1 MSKVFAIMSTVKTS
15 VNKDTVK
22 KIGRLA
28 RLHIPEEQQ
37 EKIASEL
44 NTILNWIEELNEVDT
59 TGVQP
64 LSSVTG
70 HILPQRNDVVSD
82 GDKVEDILAN
92 APEQASGFFVVPK
105 VVE

>member
-1 MSKVFAIMSTVKTS
+1 MSTDKAS
-15 VNKDTVK
+15 VNKDAVK

-37 EKIASEL
+37 EKIAGEL
-44 NTILNWIEELNEVDT
+44 NAILNWIEELGEVDT
-59 TGVQP
+59 NGVAP
-64 LSSVTG
+64 LASVTG
-70 HILPQRNDVVSD
+70 HQLPLRKDAVTD
-82 GDKVEDILAN
+82 GDKVDDILVN

>member
-1 MSKVFAIMSTVKTS
+1 MSTDKAS

-37 EKIASEL
+37 EKIADEL
-44 NTILNWIEELNEVDT
+44 NAILNWIEELNEVDT
-59 TGVQP
+59 TDVKP

-70 HILPQRNDVVSD
+70 HDLPQREDVVSD
-82 GDKVEDILAN
+82 GNRVEDILAN
-92 APEQASGFFVVPK
+92 APEEASGFFVVPK

>member
-1 MSKVFAIMSTVKTS
+1 MSTGKPS

-28 RLHIPEEQQ
+28 RLHIPDNKQEQ
-37 EKIASEL
+37 IACEL
-44 NTILNWIEELNEVDT
+44 NAILNWIEELNKVDT
-59 TGVQP
+59 TGVEP
-64 LSSVTG
+64 LASVTG
-70 HILPQRNDVVSD
+70 HALPQREDVVSD
-82 GDKVEDILAN
+82 GNKSEDVLAN

>member
-1 MSKVFAIMSTVKTS
+1 MSTDNAN

-28 RLHIPEEQQ
+28 RLHIPEELQ
-37 EKIASEL
+37 EKLAGEL

-70 HILPQRNDVVSD
+70 HALPQRKDVVSD
-82 GDKVEDILAN
+82 GNKMDDILAN

>member
-1 MSKVFAIMSTVKTS
+1 MSTDKTS

-28 RLHIPEEQQ
+28 RLHIPEEHQ
-37 EKIASEL
+37 EKIAAEL

-59 TGVQP
+59 KGVQP

-70 HILPQRNDVVSD
+70 HALPKRNDVVSD
-82 GDKVEDILAN
+82 GDKVDDILAN

>member
-1 MSKVFAIMSTVKTS
+1 MSTGITS
-15 VNKDTVK
+15 VNKDTVI

-28 RLHIPEEQQ
+28 RIHIPEEQQ
-37 EKIASEL
+37 EKIAGEL
-44 NTILNWIEELNEVDT
+44 NTILSWIEELNEVDT
-59 TGVQP
+59 TGIQP

-70 HILPQRNDVVSD
+70 HALPQRKDVVSD
-82 GDKVEDILAN
+82 GDKVDDILAN

>member
-1 MSKVFAIMSTVKTS
+1 MSTDKTS

-28 RLHIPEEQQ
+28 RLHIPEDKQEQ
-37 EKIASEL
+37 IAGEL

-59 TGVQP
+59 TGVEP
-64 LSSVTG
+64 LASVTG
-70 HILPQRNDVVSD
+70 HALPQR
-82 GDKVEDILAN
+82 EDIVADGNKAVAVLAN

>member
-1 MSKVFAIMSTVKTS
+1 MTAEKTS

-28 RLHIPEEQQ
+28 RIHIPEKQQ
-37 EKIASEL
+37 EKIAIEL

-70 HILPQRNDVVSD
+70 HALPQRNDVVSD
-82 GDKVEDILAN
+82 GDKVDDILAN

>member
-1 MSKVFAIMSTVKTS
+1 MSTGITS
-15 VNKDTVK
+15 VNKDTVT

-28 RLHIPEEQQ
+28 RIHIPEEQQ
-37 EKIASEL
+37 EKIAGEL

-59 TGVQP
+59 TGIQP

-70 HILPQRNDVVSD
+70 HELPQREDVVSD
-82 GDKVEDILAN
+82 GNKVEDILAN
-92 APEQASGFFVVPK
+92 APEEASGFFVVPK

>member
-1 MSKVFAIMSTVKTS
+1 MSTDKAS

-22 KIGRLA
+22 NRSFSKA
-28 RLHIPEEQQ
+28 HIPEEQQ
-37 EKIASEL
+37 EKIAGEL
-44 NTILNWIEELNEVDT
+44 NAILNWIEELNEVDT

-70 HILPQRNDVVSD
+70 HELPQREDVVSD
-82 GDKVEDILAN
+82 GNKVEDILAN
-92 APEQASGFFVVPK
+92 APEEASGFFVVPK

>member
-1 MSKVFAIMSTVKTS
+1 MSTDKAS

-37 EKIASEL
+37 EKIADEL
-44 NTILNWIEELNEVDT
+44 NAILNWIEELNEVDT
-59 TGVQP
+59 TGVKP

-70 HILPQRNDVVSD
+70 HELCLLYTSPSPRD
-82 GDKVEDILAN
+82 GLLSRMPSSA
-92 APEQASGFFVVPK
+92 
-105 VVE
+105 